1 MTCPRCNSEVAE
13 GALICP
19 VCGDWCA
26 ASAQKER
33 VDALKSERKNIVH
46 RSFRSTLF
54 MVMAALMTSTA
65 VLNLFS
71 CFTVSADGNGVQF
84 SFNFMI
90 ILYAICAVF
99 CWQAYS
105 STNPNQAADHLRRV
119 SVYDAATW
127 IICLVGICALG
138 LCLLLCIPLIAVAD
152 EALAE
157 SWAIVEEAV
166 VEAYGSTDVLAEVE
180 AILSLGAGFII
191 AIFAVIIAVATAVL
205 VWLMII
211 NLRRRKY
218 LKNTAENIEND
229 RYDIVKNPPY
239 TGAIVYAAIGI
250 FTNLTSAL
258 SAIASGGLSFI
269 TIIAALSLDAYIIVS
284 AVWMSRLHKDEL
296 ANNAEIESESAILN
310 NLIYSSK
317 IAYESRTE
325 NLNNADPGS
334 ND

>member
-1 MTCPRCNSEVAE
+1 MTCPRCKSEIAE
-13 GALICP
+13 GTLICP

-33 VDALKSERKNIVH
+33 VDALKAERKNIVH

-84 SFNFMI
+84 SFNFII
-90 ILYAICAVF
+90 ILYVICAVF

-119 SVYDAATW
+119 SVYDAAIW
-127 IICLVGICALG
+127 IIGLVGICVLG
-138 LCLLLCIPLIAVAD
+138 LCLLICLPLIAVAD
-152 EALAE
+152 EVLAE

-166 VEAYGSTDVLAEVE
+166 VKAYGSTDVLAEVE

-211 NLRRRKY
+211 SLKRRKY
-218 LKNTAENIEND
+218 LKNTAENIEHD
-229 RYDIVKNPPY
+229 KYDIEKNPPY
-239 TGAIVYAAIGI
+239 VSAIVYSAIGI

-269 TIIAALSLDAYIIVS
+269 TIIAAISLDCYIIVS

-296 ANNAEIESESAILN
+296 ANNAEIERESAILN

-317 IAYESRTE
+317 IAYENQTKTE
-325 NLNNADPGS
+325 ES
-334 ND
+334 EKTE

>member
-1 MTCPRCNSEVAE
+1 MTCPRCKSEIAE
-13 GALICP
+13 GTLICP

-33 VDALKSERKNIVH
+33 VDALKAERKNIVH

-84 SFNFMI
+84 SFNFII
-90 ILYAICAVF
+90 ILYVICAVF

-119 SVYDAATW
+119 SVYDAAIW
-127 IICLVGICALG
+127 IIGLVGICVLG
-138 LCLLLCIPLIAVAD
+138 LCLLICLPLIAVAD
-152 EALAE
+152 EVLAE

-166 VEAYGSTDVLAEVE
+166 VKAYGSTDVLAEVE
-180 AILSLGAGFII
+180 AILSLGAAGFII
-191 AIFAVIIAVATAVL
+191 AIFAVIIAVAIGVL

-211 NLRRRKY
+211 NLKRRKY

-229 RYDIVKNPPY
+229 RYDIEKNPPY

-258 SAIASGGLSFI
+258 SALALGGLSFI
-269 TIIAALSLDAYIIVS
+269 TIIAAISLDCYIIVS

-296 ANNAEIESESAILN
+296 ANNAEIERESAILN

-317 IAYESRTE
+317 IAYENQTKTE
-325 NLNNADPGS
+325 ES
-334 ND
+334 EKTE